1 MKFIIFLITIL
12 ISHKTFSADLE
23 VSLKAVRNAKGQ
35 LRIAVF
41 NDPKEFPRGDEIS
54 SLNIKAKSGDVTA
67 LIKGMKPGKY
77 AIAIH
82 HDENSNKQMDTNFIG
97 LPKEGYGFS
106 NDARVFLGPPNFSAA
121 SFVIGDVFKKINIH
135 IIY

>member
-67 LIKGMKPGKY
+67 LIKGMKPGIY

-82 HDENSNKQMDTNFIG
+82 HDENYNKKMDTNFIG

-121 SFVIGDVFKKINIH
+121 SFVVDDVYKKIDIH